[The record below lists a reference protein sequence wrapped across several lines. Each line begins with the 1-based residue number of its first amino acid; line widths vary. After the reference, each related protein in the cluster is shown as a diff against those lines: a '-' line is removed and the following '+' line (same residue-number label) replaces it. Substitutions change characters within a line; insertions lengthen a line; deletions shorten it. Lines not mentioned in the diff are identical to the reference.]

1 MIVRARL
8 PVAAALLAAA
18 TAARARDLWT
28 DGDASLVLRTSLKS
42 SAVLSRAPDDPAL
55 FPEQVSGESLWRL
68 RLELEARPGP
78 AATAAVAWEQRV
90 RVSSQGAGIAPPVG
104 ILPAEA
110 AAPWRIRQL
119 DWPVA
124 DRPGLLWRQEI
135 DRAFLALHPSGAELT
150 LGRQAIGWGRGVL
163 FGAVDLFSPFSP
175 LEADREWRRGV
186 DAVRADVRLSGRISL
201 DAVGAFGE
209 SIDASC
215 FAARLRGYAGD
226 VDAEVIAGWRAR
238 DALLGVTSSAAVG
251 DAEVHGEL
259 AVFRTSDPLP
269 TGAGGGNWPVKA
281 VAGGSYRLAV
291 GKGLPV
297 FLEYHY
303 SGFGVR
309 RPEEAL
315 PALADP
321 AYLQRFLRGDTQIL
335 GRHALALLA
344 TYEATEEL
352 TAGGLLLVSPTDGS
366 GIASPNAA
374 IRLGD
379 KVTIQATLYVP
390 FGAPPV
396 GTALRS
402 FYGAAAL
409 SGFVQ
414 LAVYD

>member
-1 MIVRARL
+1 VTVRARL
-8 PVAAALLAAA
+8 HLAAA
-18 TAARARDLWT
+18 FLVAAGAARARDLWA
-28 DGDASLVLRTSLKS
+28 DGDASVALRTSLKS

-55 FPEQVSGESLWRL
+55 FPERVSGESLWRL

-90 RVSSQGAGIAPPVG
+90 RAFSQGAGLEPAAS
-104 ILPAEA
+104 ILPRDSP
-110 AAPWRIRQL
+110 APYRIRQL
-119 DWPVA
+119 DWPIA
-124 DRPGLLWRQEI
+124 DRPGLLWRHEI

-186 DAVRADVRLSGRISL
+186 DAVRADVRLSGRVSL
-201 DAVGAFGE
+201 DAVAAFGE

-215 FAARLRGYAGD
+215 FAARLRGYAGE
-226 VDAEVIAGWRAR
+226 VDAEIVAGWRAR

-259 AVFRTSDPLP
+259 AVFRTPDALP
-269 TGAGGGNWPVKA
+269 PGAGGGRWPVKA
-281 VAGGSYRLAV
+281 VAGGSYRLAA

-309 RPEEAL
+309 EPAEAL
-315 PALADP
+315 ATLADP
-321 AYLQRFLRGDTQIL
+321 GYQRRFLRGDTQIL
-335 GRHALALLA
+335 GRHVVALLA
-344 TYEATEEL
+344 SYEATEEL
-352 TAGGLLLVSPTDGS
+352 TAGGLLLVSPADGS
-366 GIASPNAA
+366 GVVSPNATV
-374 IRLGD
+374 RFGD
-379 KVTIQATLYVP
+379 KMSLQAVLYVP
-390 FGAPPV
+390 FGALPA

-402 FYGAAAL
+402 FYGSVAL

>member
-1 MIVRARL
+1 VRARL
-8 PVAAALLAAA
+8 HIAAALLLAAPA
-18 TAARARDLWT
+18 TARGRDLWAG
-28 DGDASLVLRTSLKS
+28 GDASVALRTSIKS

-78 AATAAVAWEQRV
+78 AATAAVAYEQRV
-90 RVSSQGAGIAPPVG
+90 RVFSQGAGLAPVAG
-104 ILPAEA
+104 ILLEEAPA
-110 AAPWRIRQL
+110 PYRIRQL
-119 DWPVA
+119 DWPIA
-124 DRPGLLWRQEI
+124 ERPGLLWRHEI

-186 DAVRADVRLSGRISL
+186 DAARADVRISERVSL
-201 DAVGAFGE
+201 DAVAAFGE

-215 FAARLRGYAGD
+215 FAARLRGYAGE
-226 VDAEVIAGWRAR
+226 VDAELVAGWRAR
-238 DALLGVTSSAAVG
+238 DALAGVTTSAAVG
-251 DAEVHGEL
+251 DAEIHGEL
-259 AVFRTSDPLP
+259 AVFRTPDPLP
-269 TGAGGGNWPVKA
+269 AGAGGGRWPVKA
-281 VAGGSYRLAV
+281 VAGGSYRVAA

-309 RPEEAL
+309 EPAEAL

-321 AYLQRFLRGDTQIL
+321 AYLRRFLRGDTQIL
-335 GRHALALLA
+335 GRHVLALLA

-352 TAGGLLLVSPTDGS
+352 TAGGLLLVSPGDGS
-366 GIASPNAA
+366 GVVSPNATV
-374 IRLGD
+374 RFGD
-379 KVTIQATLYVP
+379 KVSLHAVLYVP

-402 FYGAAAL
+402 FYGAVPL
-409 SGFVQ
+409 STFVQ